1 MGKDARWPGAFIA
14 GLVFR
19 VVAQLVSGAILIR
32 LRSVVRVHPT
42 RPKFDILPSLLGQV
56 GKCGIGIVAVPWPSK
71 PVTRVRAPHI
81 APSRDTSANFLKEQ
95 AILELQ

>member
-1 MGKDARWPGAFIA
+1 MIVSSILTFPLIMGKDARWPGAFIA

-42 RPKFDILPSLLGQV
+42 RPLNELMFISLGL
-56 GKCGIGIVAVPWPSK
+56 
-71 PVTRVRAPHI
+71 
-81 APSRDTSANFLKEQ
+81 SRTQSGGNV
-95 AILELQ
+95 